1 MWPEAGTATL
11 RKALAALELAAGY
24 TAAEHQP
31 LPWGPRLVDG
41 PGPGAGSARPGG
53 AVLDANSYT
62 AGRAS
67 DSKRRESTLSMRP
80 YSIASAAVMK

>member
-24 TAAEHQP
+24 TAAEHLP
-31 LPWGPRLVDG
+31 VPWGTRLVDG
-41 PGPGAGSARPGG
+41 PSL
-53 AVLDANSYT
+53 AVRSLDADSYT

-67 DSKRRESTLSMRP
+67 DSKRRASTLSMRP